1 MVGMLTF
8 AGESVEF
15 YGFST
20 VTGCT
25 SSFVGPILFGI
36 IAARMSIWFQN
47 RGLAD
52 LVAEQVGQRI
62 AVLSVTAFLLVGELL
77 LLFVNERT

>member
-15 YGFST
+15 YRFST
-20 VTGCT
+20 VTGRT
-25 SSFVGPILFGI
+25 SSFVGLILLGI
-36 IAARMSIWFQN
+36 IAALMSIWFQN

-52 LVAEQVGQRI
+52 LVAEQVG
-62 AVLSVTAFLLVGELL
+62 
-77 LLFVNERT
+77 